1 MSLARSWQVLR
12 KDLRL
17 GPRSPIVLWALVI
30 PVLITLLVRG
40 VFGGL
45 FAGEPRLG
53 FVDLD
58 GSAVAVELADRDG
71 IELHPLADGDSLRA
85 ELTAG
90 RLDAGLLL
98 PEGFDAAVRAGENPL
113 LQLWYAGESV
123 PADRA
128 VLTAMIIDAVR
139 SLTGVEVAVDVE
151 VVVLGDEV
159 LPIELRLLP
168 LIVLYAVAIP
178 GGMVPAASLVEE
190 KERGTL
196 QGMLATP
203 ATLGEVMVAK
213 ALLGIILGVL
223 AGTVTLAINDAF
235 GAAPLGIV
243 LSVLVGAVMMAL
255 IGLLLGAWAPDTNTL
270 FAAWK
275 GVGVLLFLPAIFFI
289 WPGLPMWPARWM
301 PAYYFLRPAFAV
313 SVEGATL
320 ADAVPDLAIGLGICL
335 VLIPAVVAAGR
346 HLERRL
352 VTGRVEPDR
361 RDEPDREP
369 QPV

>member
-1 MSLARSWQVLR
+1 MKLSRAGQVLR
-12 KDLRL
+12 KDLHL
-17 GPRSPIVLWALVI
+17 GPRSPILLWALVI
-30 PVLITLLVRG
+30 PVLITLLIRG

-53 FVDLD
+53 VAAA
-58 GSAVAVELADRDG
+58 GSSEVAVALGEVEG
-71 IELHPLADGDSLRA
+71 IDLRRLDD
-85 ELTAG
+85 ESGVRTAVEQG
-90 RLDAGLLL
+90 RLDVGLFL
-98 PEGFDAAVRAGENPL
+98 PEGFDAAVRAGEQPL
-113 LQLWYAGESV
+113 LQLWYAGESI

-128 VLTAMIIDAVR
+128 ILTATIMDAVR
-139 SLTGVEVAVDVE
+139 GLTGLDPPVEVE
-151 VVVLGDEV
+151 VVVLGAEV

-203 ATLGEVMVAK
+203 ATLGEVFVAK
-213 ALLGIILGVL
+213 AALGILLGVL

-235 GAAPLGIV
+235 GAAPLAILLAVG
-243 LSVLVGAVMMAL
+243 VGALMLSL

-275 GVGVLLFLPAIFFI
+275 GVGVLLFLPAIFFV

-301 PAYYFLRPAFAV
+301 PAYYFLQPAFAV

-320 ADAVPDLAIGLGICL
+320 SAVAPNLAIGFGICL
-335 VLIPAVVAAGR
+335 ALVPAVVAAGR
-346 HLERRL
+346 QLERRL
-352 VTGRVEPDR
+352 VTGRPEPAR
-361 RDEPDREP
+361 KGEPER

>member
-1 MSLARSWQVLR
+1 MSLARAWQVLR

-17 GPRSPIVLWALVI
+17 GPRSPVVLWALVI
-30 PVLITLLVRG
+30 PVLITVLVRG

-53 FVDLD
+53 VVDLD
-58 GSAVAVELADRDG
+58 GSAVASELADRDG
-71 IELHPLADGDSLRA
+71 IELRRVVDEDTLRA
-85 ELTAG
+85 EVTAG

-98 PEGFDAAVRAGENPL
+98 PEGFDAAVRAGDRPPL
-113 LQLWYAGESV
+113 RLWYAGESV

-128 VLTAMIIDAVR
+128 VLTATIIDAVR

-159 LPIELRLLP
+159 LPIDLRLLP

-196 QGMLATP
+196 QGVLATP
-203 ATLGEVMVAK
+203 ASLGEVMVAK
-213 ALLGIILGVL
+213 AALGIILGVV
-223 AGTVTLAINDAF
+223 AGTVTLAINAAF
-235 GAAPLGIV
+235 GTAPLV
-243 LSVLVGAVMMAL
+243 LLLSVAIGAVMMAL

-289 WPGLPMWPARWM
+289 WPGLPAWPARWM
-301 PAYYFLRPAFAV
+301 PAYYFLRPAFAA
-313 SVEGATL
+313 SVEGAGL
-320 ADAVPDLAIGLGICL
+320 ADVAGELVIGAAICL
-335 VLIPAVVAAGR
+335 ALVPVVVVAR
-346 HLERRL
+346 RWLERRL
-352 VTGRVEPDR
+352 VAGRPEPAGR
-361 RDEPDREP
+361 EEP
-369 QPV
+369 QHAGELV

>member
-53 FVDLD
+53 VVDLD
-58 GSAVAVELADRDG
+58 DSAVTGELADRDG
-71 IELHPLADGDSLRA
+71 IELRLVADEDTLRA
-85 ELTAG
+85 EVTAG
-90 RLDAGLLL
+90 RLDVGLLV
-98 PEGFDAAVRAGENPL
+98 PEGFDAAVRAGQRPP

-128 VLTAMIIDAVR
+128 VLTAMVIDAVR
-139 SLTGVEVAVDVE
+139 SLTGVEAAVDVE
-151 VVVLGDEV
+151 VVVLGDDV
-159 LPIELRLLP
+159 LPIDLRLLP

-196 QGMLATP
+196 QGVLATP

-235 GAAPLGIV
+235 GAAPLVLV
-243 LSVLVGAVMMAL
+243 LSITVGAVMMAL
-255 IGLLLGAWAPDTNTL
+255 IGLVLGAWAPDTNTL

-301 PAYYFLRPAFAV
+301 PAYYFLRPAFAA
-313 SVEGATL
+313 SVEGASL
-320 ADAVPDLAIGLGICL
+320 ADVIGDLAIGGAICL
-335 VLIPAVVAAGR
+335 VLLPVVAAATGR
-346 HLERRL
+346 LERRL
-352 VTGRVEPDR
+352 VAGRPEPAAR
-361 RDEPDREP
+361 QDEEREP
-369 QPV
+369 QPA

>member
-1 MSLARSWQVLR
+1 MNLARSWQVLR

-53 FVDLD
+53 VVDLD

-71 IELHPLADGDSLRA
+71 IELQPLPDEASLRA
-85 ELTAG
+85 EVSAG
-90 RLDAGLLL
+90 RLDVGLLL
-98 PEGFDAAVRAGENPL
+98 PQGFDAAVRAGQSPL
-113 LQLWYAGESV
+113 LQLWYAGQSV

-139 SLTGVEVAVDVE
+139 SLTGVEAPVDVE
-151 VVVLGDEV
+151 VVVLGEAV
-159 LPIELRLLP
+159 LPIDLRLLP

-196 QGMLATP
+196 QGVLVTP
-203 ATLGEVMVAK
+203 ATLGEVMLAK
-213 ALLGIILGVL
+213 AALGVLLGVL

-235 GAAPLGIV
+235 GAAPLAIV
-243 LSVLVGAVMMAL
+243 LSVLVGAVMMSL
-255 IGLLLGAWAPDTNTL
+255 IGLLLGAEAPDTNTL

-301 PAYYFLRPAFAV
+301 PAYYFLRPAFAT
-313 SVEGATL
+313 SVEGAAL
-320 ADAVPDLAIGLGICL
+320 GDVALDLAIGAAICL
-335 VLIPAVVAAGR
+335 ALVPAVLVVTR
-346 HLERRL
+346 RLERR
-352 VTGRVEPDR
+352 VVAGRPEAAG
-361 RDEPDREP
+361 RDEPDRDR